1 MVSAI
6 FKMATKNKNSQN
18 YFRPYLGLTDS
29 YRLDSGVYT
38 QVFQVMEANANDN
51 NNIGSLG

>member
-38 QVFQVMEANANDN
+38 QVFQVMENNANDN